1 MANTNNNNPRQTH
14 VSPGIYT
21 KETDLTYAAKSLG
34 ITTLGA
40 VGETVKGPAFQS
52 VMVENWRDYERWF
65 GGTNPEKFIGSQY
78 PKYELPYIAK
88 SYLKQSNQMQV
99 VRVLGLSGVNAG
111 PAWLITA
118 ALYETNENHEI
129 TNELDESGEHNN
141 MVIAVLRSRGEH
153 RRATFVRAATE
164 TDKLNGFCDDIY
176 EYDGITYY
184 AKNVWLEPSGS
195 LELGNTCDPGFS
207 PVAGVFTVNQTNYGR
222 FTICVET
229 YEGIVKK
236 YAISLNPNEK
246 NYIYNI
252 IGGNPEKG
260 ESEVYVEELY
270 DVALKQ
276 LIESSEI
283 NAITDKVVKYEGIY
297 IVPKFA
303 PVDGLLT
310 KEEKLLKRSDV
321 GKRFLYA
328 TNYSVGEATGEG
340 LKVHTTSNNG
350 KSWDC
355 VTGVNGHIYTVV
367 PFTDKTGVRK
377 YYYGEYIDSDKYK
390 TEFLTTDRDL
400 VDEVTG
406 LVDNENGKIFDNIV
420 RSLEDNVYYVLDL
433 DENVVP
439 ITFDVNNYKEQYR
452 YASTPWIVSEVKGSA
467 ENVELTKLFRFH
479 TISDGNNAN
488 TEVKV
493 SIENIDPDA
502 RTFDVLVRD
511 FYDTDNSKVVL
522 EKYRGVNLIPG
533 DPNYIALK
541 IGSFDDSYV
550 NVSNFITVEVNET
563 DKVAASIP
571 AGFMGYPVRDYGG
584 TVIMDGAVYSKKED
598 EDTYEQTDL
607 TYDVKKPF
615 LKYNTDV
622 DEDIRISKQYFG
634 LSDLTGVDED
644 ILRYKGVEAYNEI
657 PEGMT
662 PGFHLDSRILNGE
675 PDENGVVVDE
685 NDNSQTVTVDGE
697 KGYSWITV
705 GKGNTTE
712 FGIEPR
718 IGDKNITANTIYE
731 DRRYRK
737 FTLAFYGGFDGWD
750 FYRTSRS
757 NGDDF
762 KYVRYKG
769 KINPESGEGTMFS
782 VIRNPETYGFD
793 HDEKVITSDW
803 YAYMSAIRQ
812 VANPKTID
820 INVLATP
827 GIDYVNQNLL
837 VGEVIDVIE
846 EERADSIYVVTTPDK
861 PFGAGDSP
869 SEMYNATDVVE
880 NLYDSEIDS
889 NYTCSYYPWVKYY
902 DNENSVYVYLPPT
915 RDVVRNFAYTDNTK
929 YPWFA
934 AAGWNRGDLEDS
946 AVKPRRVLK
955 LAEQDTLYEGRLN
968 FINNFANEGMKIWG
982 DKNMQIRESQMNRI
996 SKRRLLLYIRKLCA
1010 IAAIGLIFDPND
1022 NTTKQAFESAVTPIL
1037 DNVMS
1042 NRGITDWRLEIDD
1055 SQEARDRLELPAKIY
1070 LKPQPNLEYITI
1082 DFIITPSGVSF
1093 DDI

>member
-40 VGETVKGPAFQS
+40 VGETVKGPAFQPI
-52 VMVENWRDYERWF
+52 MVENWRDYERWF
-65 GGTNPEKFIGSQY
+65 GGTNPDKYIGSQY

-111 PAWLITA
+111 PAWVITA
-118 ALYETNENHEI
+118 VKHKTLNGQQIE
-129 TNELDESGEHNN
+129 ELDNSDYNH

-153 RRATFVRAATE
+153 RTATFVREATDA
-164 TDKLNGFCDDIY
+164 DKANGFCDDIY
-176 EYDGITYY
+176 EYDGINYF
-184 AKNVWLEPSGS
+184 AKDVWLEESGV

-207 PVAGVFTVNQTNYGR
+207 KTTGDFSVNQNNYGR
-222 FTICVET
+222 FTIVVRT
-229 YEGIVKK
+229 YNDEIKK
-236 YAISLNPNEK
+236 YSVSLNPNEK

-260 ESEVYVEELY
+260 EAEIFVEELY
-270 DVALKQ
+270 DVALRQ
-276 LIESSEI
+276 LIEKGEI
-283 NAITDKVVKYEGIY
+283 NAIDSLLVKYDGIY

-303 PVDGLLT
+303 PVEGLLM
-310 KEEKLLKRSDV
+310 KEEKMLKRSDV
-321 GKRFLYA
+321 GKRYLYSSE
-328 TNYSVGEATGEG
+328 YSVGEYDGGAGA
-340 LKVHTTSNNG
+340 LKVHVTSDDG
-350 KSWDC
+350 KTWTCQDGE
-355 VTGVNGHIYTVV
+355 VGHIYTVV
-367 PFTDKTGVRK
+367 PIVTPEGQRK
-377 YYYGEYIDSDKYK
+377 YYYAEYLNSDKFK
-390 TEFLTTDRDL
+390 TEILTTDRDL

-406 LVDNENGKIFDNIV
+406 QTGLDNAKIFDNIV
-420 RSLEDNVYYVLDL
+420 KSLEDNVYYVLAVDGQ
-433 DENVVP
+433 DVEP
-439 ITFDVNNYKEQYR
+439 ITYDVNNYKEQYR

-467 ENVELTKLFRFH
+467 ENVDLTKLFRFH
-479 TISDGNNAN
+479 TISDGNNAT

-493 SIENIDPDA
+493 SIENIDPEA
-502 RTFDVLVRD
+502 RTFDVIVRD

-522 EKYRGVNLIPG
+522 ERYRGVNLIPG
-533 DPNYIALK
+533 DQNYIALK

-550 NVSNFITVEVNET
+550 NVSNYITVEVNET

-584 TVIMDGAVYSKKED
+584 TAIMDNSV
-598 EDTYEQTDL
+598 TDS
-607 TYDVKKPF
+607 TGNYVSETIDVVKPF
-615 LKYNTDV
+615 LLYNTQV
-622 DEDIRISKQYFG
+622 DEDIRINKQYFG
-634 LSDLTGVDED
+634 ISDLTGIDED
-644 ILRYKGVEAYNEI
+644 IFKYKGVEAYNDI

-662 PGFHLDSRILNGE
+662 PGFHLDSRILNGV
-675 PDENGVVVDE
+675 PDEDGVVVYE
-685 NDNSQTVTVDGE
+685 YDNTIQQVVSVDGV
-697 KGYSWITV
+697 KGYSWMTV
-705 GKGNTTE
+705 GKDNTTE

-737 FTLAFYGGFDGWD
+737 FTVAFYGGFDGWD
-750 FYRTSRS
+750 YYRKSRS
-757 NGDDF
+757 NSDDF

-803 YAYMSAIRQ
+803 YAYMSGIRQ
-812 VANPKTID
+812 VANPKTLD
-820 INVLATP
+820 INVLVTP

-837 VGEVIDVIE
+837 VGEVIDIVE

-861 PFGAGDSP
+861 PYGAGDSP
-869 SEMYNATDVVE
+869 SEMYNAVDVVE
-880 NLYDSEIDS
+880 NLEDAEIDS
-889 NYTCSYYPWVKYY
+889 NYTCSIYPWVKYY
-902 DNENSVYVYLPPT
+902 DNENSVYVYLPAT

-934 AAGWNRGDLEDS
+934 AAGWNRGDLDDT

-955 LAEQDTLYEGRLN
+955 LAEQDTLYDGRIN

-996 SKRRLLLYIRKLCA
+996 SKRRLLLHIRKLCA

-1070 LKPQPNLEYITI
+1070 LKPTPNLEYITI

>member
-40 VGETVKGPAFQS
+40 VGETVKGPAFQPI
-52 VMVENWRDYERWF
+52 MVENWRDYERWF
-65 GGTNPEKFIGSQY
+65 GGTNPDKYIGSQY

-111 PAWLITA
+111 PAWVITA
-118 ALYETNENHEI
+118 VKHKTLNGQQIE
-129 TNELDESGEHNN
+129 ELDNSDYNH

-153 RRATFVRAATE
+153 RTATFVRPATE
-164 TDKLNGFCDDIY
+164 VDKANGFCDDIY
-176 EYDGITYY
+176 EYDGINYF
-184 AKNVWLEPSGS
+184 AKDVWLEESGV

-207 PVAGVFTVNQTNYGR
+207 KTTGDFSVNQNNYGR
-222 FTICVET
+222 FTIVVRT
-229 YEGIVKK
+229 YTDEIKK
-236 YAISLNPNEK
+236 YSVSLNPNEK

-260 ESEVYVEELY
+260 EAEIFVEELY
-270 DVALKQ
+270 DVALRQ
-276 LIESSEI
+276 LIEKGEI
-283 NAITDKVVKYEGIY
+283 NAIDSLLVKYDGIY
-297 IVPKFA
+297 IIPKFA
-303 PVDGLLT
+303 PVEGLLM

-321 GKRFLYA
+321 GKRYLYSSE
-328 TNYSVGEATGEG
+328 YSVGEYDGGAGA
-340 LKVHTTSNNG
+340 LKVHVTSDDG
-350 KSWDC
+350 KTWTCQDGE
-355 VTGVNGHIYTVV
+355 VGHIYTVV
-367 PFTDKTGVRK
+367 PIVTPEGQRK
-377 YYYGEYIDSDKYK
+377 YYYGEYLNSDKFK
-390 TEFLTTDRDL
+390 TEVLTTDREL

-406 LVDNENGKIFDNIV
+406 QAGLENAKIFDNIV
-420 RSLEDNVYYVLDL
+420 KSIEDNVYYVLAVDGQ
-433 DENVVP
+433 DVEP
-439 ITFDVNNYKEQYR
+439 ITYDVNNYKEQYR

-467 ENVELTKLFRFH
+467 ENVDLTKLFRFH

-493 SIENIDPDA
+493 SIENIDPEA
-502 RTFDVLVRD
+502 RTFDVVVRD

-522 EKYRGVNLIPG
+522 ERYRGVNLIPG
-533 DPNYIALK
+533 DQNYIALK

-550 NVSNFITVEVNET
+550 NVSNYITVEVNET

-571 AGFMGYPVRDYGG
+571 AGFMGYPVRHYGG
-584 TVIMDGAVYSKKED
+584 TAIMDNSV
-598 EDTYEQTDL
+598 TDS
-607 TYDVKKPF
+607 TGNYVSETIDVVKPF
-615 LKYNTDV
+615 LLYNTQV
-622 DEDIRISKQYFG
+622 DEDIRINKQYFG
-634 LSDLTGVDED
+634 ISDLTGIDED
-644 ILRYKGVEAYNEI
+644 IFKYKGVEAYNDI

-662 PGFHLDSRILNGE
+662 PGFHLDSRILNGV
-675 PDENGVVVDE
+675 PDENGVVVYE
-685 NDNSQTVTVDGE
+685 YDNTIQQVVSVDGV
-697 KGYSWITV
+697 KGYSWMTV
-705 GKGNTTE
+705 GKDNTTE

-737 FTLAFYGGFDGWD
+737 FTVAFYGGFDGWD
-750 FYRTSRS
+750 YYRKSRS
-757 NGDDF
+757 NSDDF
-762 KYVRYKG
+762 KFVRYKG

-803 YAYMSAIRQ
+803 YAYMSGIRQ
-812 VANPKTID
+812 VANPKTLD
-820 INVLATP
+820 INVLVTP

-837 VGEVIDVIE
+837 VGEVIDIVE

-861 PFGAGDSP
+861 PYGAGDSP
-869 SEMYNATDVVE
+869 SEMYNAVDVVE
-880 NLYDSEIDS
+880 NLEDAEIDS
-889 NYTCSYYPWVKYY
+889 NYTCSIYPWVKYY
-902 DNENSVYVYLPPT
+902 DNENSVYVYLPAT

-934 AAGWNRGDLEDS
+934 AAGWNRGDLDDT

-955 LAEQDTLYEGRLN
+955 LAEQDTLYDGRLN

-996 SKRRLLLYIRKLCA
+996 SKRRLLLHIRKLCA

-1070 LKPQPNLEYITI
+1070 LKPTPNLEYITI